1 MKIKS
6 LLIYSL
12 LIILGLVQCKS
23 NKRSETNE
31 SNSEST
37 VISTE
42 EQVVYMLPA
51 PDEIFAEIFISD
63 IRLDIQYINSVD
75 NAVNYIDVKS
85 QALNLGV
92 YITDFAYL
100 SVFDNTANELDYLK
114 TIKELTDKVNL
125 YGVVSEGIIE
135 RINANLLIKDSLNK
149 ISRELYYKMSQILE
163 NSDQNNLLVLV
174 STGAIIEAL
183 YLAIN
188 NITFKHSADIVERV
202 LEQKFVFDNYYEFAQ
217 QYSDD
222 VYVKSVLSQLSG
234 IKKIFDDFSYDETNI
249 KVTKDKDCFI
259 IIEGGKEIIV
269 TEDVYLKLKEKIIDI
284 RMLFVDKA

>member
-284 RMLFVDKA
+284 RMMFVDKA